1 MELQFSTDF
10 ATIIEKI
17 DRVNP
22 LSYEK
27 TRNFVDGAVTYLSPY
42 ISRGV
47 ISTRQVLERV
57 LAKGYKI
64 PEIESLV
71 KELCWRDYFQRVGQ
85 ERDLNQD
92 IKQAQLHVLNHEI
105 PVAVVNG
112 ETGIKGIDEA
122 IQQLYRSG
130 YMHNHWFC
138 RTCSTIH

>member
-47 ISTRQVLERV
+47 ISTRQVLERL

-64 PEIESLV
+64 AEIESLV
-71 KELCWRDYFQRVGQ
+71 KELC
-85 ERDLNQD
+85 
-92 IKQAQLHVLNHEI
+92 
-105 PVAVVNG
+105 
-112 ETGIKGIDEA
+112 
-122 IQQLYRSG
+122 
-130 YMHNHWFC
+130 
-138 RTCSTIH
+138 

>member
-27 TRNFVDGAVTYLSPY
+27 TRNFVDGAVTNLSPY

-47 ISTRQVLERV
+47 ISTRQVLERL

-64 PEIESLV
+64 AEIESLV

-85 ERDLNQD
+85 D
-92 IKQAQLHVLNHEI
+92 AH
-105 PVAVVNG
+105 
-112 ETGIKGIDEA
+112 TGVTE
-122 IQQLYRSG
+122 
-130 YMHNHWFC
+130 HPTPF
-138 RTCSTIH
+138 

>member
-17 DRVNP
+17 DRINP

-47 ISTRQVLERV
+47 ISTKQVLERV

-71 KELCWRDYFQRVGQ
+71 KELCWVIIF
-85 ERDLNQD
+85 
-92 IKQAQLHVLNHEI
+92 
-105 PVAVVNG
+105 NG
-112 ETGIKGIDEA
+112 LVRRGI
-122 IQQLYRSG
+122 
-130 YMHNHWFC
+130 
-138 RTCSTIH
+138 